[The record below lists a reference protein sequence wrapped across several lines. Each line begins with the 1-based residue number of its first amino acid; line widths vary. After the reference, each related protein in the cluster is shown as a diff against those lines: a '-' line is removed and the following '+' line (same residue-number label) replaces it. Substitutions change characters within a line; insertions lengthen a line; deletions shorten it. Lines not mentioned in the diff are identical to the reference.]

1 MNNIGFL
8 WFLLMI
14 FMVMVY
20 YFMYINDIRSLLL
33 LVLIIVLLSLCTNNM
48 NIILFLSLLI
58 VSGFN
63 ILGQLSDSPSVEYHI
78 WSKRNYKNEDGISL
92 KEHTHIKQEL
102 LPNLPLPTDLQE
114 MIDNW
119 NKLRPS
125 ID

>member
-14 FMVMVY
+14 FLIMVY

-48 NIILFLSLLI
+48 NVILFLSLLL

-63 ILGQLSDSPSVEYHI
+63 ILGQLSEPPSIEYHI
-78 WSKRNYKNEDGISL
+78 WSKRNYKNESGISL
-92 KEHTHIKQEL
+92 KEPTSIKPEL